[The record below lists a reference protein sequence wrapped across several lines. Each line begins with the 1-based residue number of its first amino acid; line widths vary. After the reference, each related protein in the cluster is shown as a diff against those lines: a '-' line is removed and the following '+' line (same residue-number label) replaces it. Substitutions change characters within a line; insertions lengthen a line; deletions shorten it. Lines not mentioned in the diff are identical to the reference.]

1 MSDKLYNSDIPP
13 VTQESEEKETIES
26 EKIDESLT
34 PTENQKEEP
43 ELTEFEKEKQD
54 KATRR
59 ARWRK
64 KRKKKPEVVRLPL
77 EKGDLLA
84 MFIAAFITFGPV
96 LLILILIML
105 FVGRLFM

>member
-1 MSDKLYNSDIPP
+1 MNDKLYDSDISP
-13 VTQESEEKETIES
+13 VTQENEEKEIVES
-26 EKIDESLT
+26 HEAQSLILAD
-34 PTENQKEEP
+34 NQKEEP

-54 KATRR
+54 RGTRR

-64 KRKKKPEVVRLPL
+64 NRKNKPEVVKMPL

-84 MFIAAFITFGPV
+84 MFIAAFITFAPV
-96 LLILILIML
+96 LLILILVIL